1 MDIAK
6 YIGLFLLKNNF
17 CYLHGLGNLE
27 LRKKPATYNG
37 QELQAPEFDVVLT
50 PGGSIDDTL
59 ANYIATHEQTSIS
72 KAANALREFSTAT
85 RADLASG
92 KEVAIDGIGHFYE
105 QNGQVKF
112 KANPQLIHVPPPVP
126 VLRMSKRL
134 EDAPDFRR
142 QTNDEIKDRERVSI
156 AWNKIVLYSI
166 VGLAVIGAI
175 LFGVRYMTSN
185 HASSTKDTVAVIHP
199 VQQAPANPVPPPPD
213 TTHKDSIQHAPAAVV
228 PATTAPSAGGYT
240 VILNTYPNRKFA
252 EKRAATLNSY
262 GNKVDVVSKDSA
274 TNYVTMQINIAA
286 SDTLHVLDSLRRVFN
301 PKGVRIMH

>member
-27 LRKKPATYNG
+27 LRKKPASYNG

-85 RADLASG
+85 RADLAAG

-105 QNGQVKF
+105 QNSQVKF

-134 EDAPDFRR
+134 EEAPDFRR
-142 QTNDEIKDRERVSI
+142 ETTDEIKDRERVSI
-156 AWNKIVLYSI
+156 AWNKIALFGVIIL
-166 VGLAVIGAI
+166 VVIGAI
-175 LFGVRYMTSN
+175 IFGVRYMNTS
-185 HASSTKDTVAVIHP
+185 HTPATKDTVAVVNT
-199 VQQAPANPVPPPPD
+199 VQQAPVNPVPPLPD
-213 TTHKDSIQHAPAAVV
+213 TTHKDTAQHASIPAPAISSPAA
-228 PATTAPSAGGYT
+228 AGYT

-252 EKRAATLNSY
+252 EKRAATLKSY
-262 GNKVDVVSKDSA
+262 GNKVEVISKDS
-274 TNYVTMQINIAA
+274 TNNYVTMQINMAA
-286 SDTLHVLDSLRRVFN
+286 ADTVHVLDSLRRVFN